1 MTRVVSPCIV
11 LAMAEEP
18 QPDTFPQVDG
28 GVRFAYRLPEVA
40 ALTGVSEATLRELT
54 AQRQIPHVRVNK
66 TNIVLTPAQIQ
77 TLLDVF
83 TVDADQVEAENT
95 SKEDPEVLKK
105 RERIKQ
111 RVAARKAAA

>member
-1 MTRVVSPCIV
+1 MARVVSSCIV

-18 QPDTFPQVDG
+18 QPVTFPQVDG
-28 GVRFAYRLPEVA
+28 TVRFAYRLPEVA
-40 ALTGVSEATLRELT
+40 ELTGVSEATLRELT

-66 TNIVLTPAQIQ
+66 TNVVLTPAQIQ

-83 TVDADQVEAENT
+83 TVDADPAAENT

-105 RERIKQ
+105 RERIRQ